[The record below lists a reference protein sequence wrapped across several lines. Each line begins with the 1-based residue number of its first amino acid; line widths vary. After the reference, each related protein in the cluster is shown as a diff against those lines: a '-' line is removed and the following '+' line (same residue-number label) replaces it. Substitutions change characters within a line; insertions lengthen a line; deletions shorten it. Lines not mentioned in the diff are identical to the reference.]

1 MHTHTKF
8 CAFCHFRNLS
18 HVYRV
23 CFILH
28 KNNKTKTKLPKRS
41 WCRQLRTAVG
51 IINVYHL
58 SAFCMLCY
66 IPKCFHAQDHSN
78 CFHFNP
84 FPVWKWSNASQPK
97 QNKTQFIVF
106 IHIFRITFQTGKFS
120 FSFIWYCFS
129 IHQRDFFSNGNH
141 GQYEF
146 EANISGE
153 PNFYSFEN
161 DYSWVNEYDS
171 NAHRSHH
178 IISIFYANNSIFNL
192 NISFRFY
199 YEFSQIILNHRTI
212 YRDDT
217 GCDSL
222 DSPII
227 LWNHNIYWWIAKRKY
242 DGDSSNSVPV
252 FPFRFI

>member
-97 QNKTQFIVF
+97 QNKTKHNLLSLFTYFASHFKLASFHFLLFDTVFQSTKGIFFQMEITVNMSLKQTFRESRIF
-106 IHIFRITFQTGKFS
+106 IHLKMIILESMNMIRTLIDLITSFQFS
-120 FSFIWYCFS
+120 TPTIQFS
-129 IHQRDFFSNGNH
+129 I
-141 GQYEF
+141 
-146 EANISGE
+146 
-153 PNFYSFEN
+153 
-161 DYSWVNEYDS
+161 
-171 NAHRSHH
+171 
-178 IISIFYANNSIFNL
+178 
-192 NISFRFY
+192 
-199 YEFSQIILNHRTI
+199 
-212 YRDDT
+212 
-217 GCDSL
+217 
-222 DSPII
+222 
-227 LWNHNIYWWIAKRKY
+227 
-242 DGDSSNSVPV
+242 
-252 FPFRFI
+252 